1 LIDGAA
7 VLFSSGVFLINILA
21 LSLLFYRHNR
31 LTLTWAALAFLFG
44 SVFNLL
50 FIQDIRLPATLAL
63 ATPAILLLFL
73 GSMILSGH
81 RFHQRLVIFL
91 SFLVASLSNMESSV
105 TDFALGGGFVLA
117 AVGIFILSAAFVQL
131 FSTRIRPIVVRVGG
145 SWITAV
151 ALIYIAY
158 HFK

>member
-1 LIDGAA
+1 MDGAT

-21 LSLLFYRHNR
+21 LSLLFYRHSR
-31 LTLTWAALAFLFG
+31 LTLTWAALVFLFG
-44 SVFNLL
+44 VTFNLL
-50 FIQDIRLPATLAL
+50 FIQDIRLSATLSI
-63 ATPAILLLFL
+63 ATPVILLLFL

-81 RFHQRLVIFL
+81 RFHERLVILL
-91 SFLVASLSNMESSV
+91 SLLVAFLSNMESSV

-117 AVGIFILSAAFVQL
+117 AVAIFILSAAFVQL
-131 FSTRIRPIVVRVGG
+131 FSTRIRPIAVRVAG

-158 HFK
+158 YFQ